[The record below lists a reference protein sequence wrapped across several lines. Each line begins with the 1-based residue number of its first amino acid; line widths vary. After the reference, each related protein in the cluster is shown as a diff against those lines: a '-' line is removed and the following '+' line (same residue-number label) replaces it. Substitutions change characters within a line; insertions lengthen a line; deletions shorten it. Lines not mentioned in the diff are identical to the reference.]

1 MSEFHLSPVEKW
13 KECLL
18 LTEEVILISRLIL
31 WQGPQSP
38 LSISEIETE
47 IPLEHNPP
55 PILFL

>member
-1 MSEFHLSPVEKW
+1 MSSVDHGGYSYI
-13 KECLL
+13 
-18 LTEEVILISRLIL
+18 EVNL